1 MEKILLSHGSGG
13 RLMHKLISDLFISN
27 FSNPILNKLN
37 DQAIID
43 INENRIAFTTDSYV
57 VDPLF
62 FPGGNIGELAVYGT
76 VNDLSVGGA
85 IPLYLSIGFIIE
97 EGFDVSE
104 LEKIIL
110 SIKNACERAEVNIVT
125 GDTKIVNKGKT
136 DKIFINTS
144 GIGII
149 PKDVDCSVENVKIS
163 DKIILSGTIGEHG
176 MAIMTTREGIDIKN
190 NIKSDCRPLNHLVKK
205 MLDCS
210 KKINCM
216 RDPTRGGLATTLN
229 EIAESAKTGIEIYEE
244 NIPVL
249 ESVKAACEILGF
261 DPLYVAN
268 EGKLIA
274 FVDCSIADDMLKV
287 MRNHPDGKDA
297 AIIGEVVENHPKKV
311 ILKTFIGGSR
321 IIDMLSGE
329 QLPRIC

>member
-13 RLMHKLISDLFISN
+13 RVMHKLISDLFITN
-27 FSNPILNKLN
+27 FSNPVLDKLN
-37 DQAIID
+37 DQAII
-43 INENRIAFTTDSYV
+43 NLESNKIAFTTDSYV

-62 FPGGNIGELAVYGT
+62 FPGGDIGELAVYGT

-85 IPLYLSIGFIIE
+85 VPLYLSLGFIIE
-97 EGFDVSE
+97 EGFDISD
-104 LEKIIL
+104 LEKIIN
-110 SIKNACERAEVNIVT
+110 SIKNACKRAGVNIVT

-149 PKDVDCSVENVKIS
+149 PNGVDCSVEKVKTG

-176 MAIMTTREGIDIKN
+176 MAIMTAREGIEIKN
-190 NIKSDCRPLNHLVKK
+190 DIKSDCRPLNHLVKE
-205 MLDCS
+205 MLKFS
-210 KKINCM
+210 KKISCM

-229 EIAESAKTGIEIYEE
+229 EIAESAKAGIEIYEE
-244 NIPVL
+244 KIPVL
-249 ESVKAACEILGF
+249 EPVKASCEILGL

-274 FVDCSIADDMLKV
+274 FVDSDIADDMLNIMK
-287 MRNHPDGKDA
+287 NHPDGKDA
-297 AIIGEVVENHPKKV
+297 AIIGEVVESHPKKV
-311 ILKTFIGGSR
+311 ILKTLIGGKR
-321 IIDMLSGE
+321 IVDMLSGE